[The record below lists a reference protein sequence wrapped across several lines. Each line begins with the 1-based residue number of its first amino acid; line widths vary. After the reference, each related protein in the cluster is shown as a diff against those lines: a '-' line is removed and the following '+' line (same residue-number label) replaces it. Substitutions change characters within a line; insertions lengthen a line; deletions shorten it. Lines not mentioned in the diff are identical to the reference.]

1 MKISEISEGLK
12 SIIKNTANKLS
23 GAERREYIGEIATE
37 LLNGNPRKAEG
48 VFGWG
53 RETVKT
59 YGVILV
65 SSQPYNVVKYISYV
79 PHIQLEGIKH
89 EEIHRDAY

>member
-1 MKISEISEGLK
+1 MKISRK
-12 SIIKNTANKLS
+12 DVAMK
-23 GAERREYIGEIATE
+23 IADYLHHHIT
-37 LLNGNPRKAEG
+37 
-48 VFGWG
+48 
-53 RETVKT
+53 
-59 YGVILV
+59 LV